1 MFASFTITQPFLGAP
16 LQFQPALGSKELEA
30 LVNAYVIGNGSKS
43 DKLSVVTV
51 EFFNLATVDLNTG
64 ALTRTYE
71 VFFAPIAFE
80 QSSTESQSSGYSPP
94 IFTPSPASSATYGSM
109 STSTPNVTPTRMLGS
124 ARVTKKSA
132 KVTKKPKIEEARLP
146 GFSIMTKDGVD
157 ITTTA
162 GRGTKTK
169 EQREHAHLMR
179 IMKACDACKRK
190 KIRCDP
196 SHRRSPQKNMAQTPT
211 SSTTK
216 TSSTVSNGP
225 SPQYESSG
233 HTSSLTRQSTQA
245 TQGAFTPLNAIDDF
259 ILFPEDASW
268 NPEMSQTS
276 LGQFNY
282 DLNDMNL
289 TNLDFP
295 IDHELDFS
303 FDQQAFMNNFRIPLH
318 QQPYDGPQNYSST
331 PHMAH
336 LNDTPGDMFDL
347 DQLLDPNAFGPEQT
361 RPHPAGNDQHSS
373 PTCAGVESRSSMSA
387 GTNTTLISSSS
398 DWSLLETTVHSSP
411 GGNSPLGSASCGICQ
426 QRASR
431 NQVASN
437 VLSQSTSAAT
447 AMSASNV
454 FCDSGSGYDAG
465 SGIVVDP
472 SDPLDVPLARTQVA
486 QRDVYRSLNSL
497 AQECRKVTEQLRRIE
512 SAIGRHGSNA
522 TAVQS
527 ASSASSLD
535 DKSNAQSH
543 YIPSQIKESSALRT
557 PSSLGLHKYKG
568 PLDIRTIPR
577 SFVAMNGTQAMLGWL
592 PARPALTS
600 HQDAQSIPGEGTES
614 LVRQRV
620 LRKNCMNNQASAAEK
635 EPRVLSKPGTS
646 SNLGTSQGLLILAVL
661 AFLASLILCSKLCAP
676 DPLPASSMGSNIC
689 DTRTDPTPLIPVS
702 KLVLHAVLIFAQLPI
717 SMIAHTN
724 IARGGG
730 ITMHLLHLLANWS
743 KTKSTSPL
751 RRQDSGYNAAW
762 PVLLAEATASR
773 SLLDSFVPRVVGA
786 F

>member
-1 MFASFTITQPFLGAP
+1 MSASFTITQPFLGAP

-30 LVNAYVIGNGSKS
+30 MVDAYVIGNGSKS
-43 DKLSVVTV
+43 DKLSIVTV

-71 VFFAPIAFE
+71 VFSAPIVFE
-80 QSSTESQSSGYSPP
+80 QSSAEAESQSSGYSPS
-94 IFTPSPASSATYGSM
+94 IFTPSPASSATYGSI
-109 STSTPNVTPTRMLGS
+109 STSTPNVTPPTRMLGS

-132 KVTKKPKIEEARLP
+132 KKVTKKPKIEEARLP

-196 SHRRSPQKNMAQTPT
+196 SHRRSSQNNMAQTPA

-216 TSSTVSNGP
+216 TSSIVSEGP

-276 LGQFNY
+276 LGQFSY
-282 DLNDMNL
+282 DMNDMDL

-295 IDHELDFS
+295 VDQNFDFS
-303 FDQQAFMNNFRIPLH
+303 FDQQAFMGNFHVPLH
-318 QQPYDGPQNYSST
+318 QQPYDGSQNHSST
-331 PHMAH
+331 PHMSH
-336 LNDTPGDMFDL
+336 FNDTPGDLFDL

-361 RPHPAGNDQHSS
+361 RPHPAGNDPHSG
-373 PTCAGVESRSSMSA
+373 PMGAGVESCSSMSA
-387 GTNTTLISSSS
+387 VTNTALMSSSP

-426 QRASR
+426 QRVSR
-431 NQVASN
+431 NQLARN
-437 VLSQSTSAAT
+437 VSSQSTSAAT
-447 AMSASNV
+447 AMSGSNV
-454 FCDSGSGYDAG
+454 CCDSGSGYDAG

-472 SDPLDVPLARTQVA
+472 SDPRDVPLAHTQVA
-486 QRDVYRSLNSL
+486 VSRRFTSL
-497 AQECRKVTEQLRRIE
+497 AQECREVTEELRRIE
-512 SAIGRHGSNA
+512 SAMGRRQGSNRL
-522 TAVQS
+522 AVQS
-527 ASSASSLD
+527 ASPASSLD
-535 DKSNAQSH
+535 DESSAQCH
-543 YIPSQIKESSALRT
+543 YIPWQINESSASRT
-557 PSSLGLHKYKG
+557 SSGEGFHKYKG

-577 SFVAMNGTQAMLGWL
+577 SSVAMNGTQAVLEWL
-592 PARPALTS
+592 PARAALPS
-600 HQDAQSIPGEGTES
+600 HQDTQSIPGEGLES
-614 LVRQRV
+614 LARQCV
-620 LRKNCMNNQASAAEK
+620 LRRSDLNNQASAAEK
-635 EPRVLSKPGTS
+635 ESRVLSKPGTS

-661 AFLASLILCSKLCAP
+661 AFLTSLILCSKFCAP
-676 DPLPASSMGSNIC
+676 DPLPASSVGTKIC
-689 DTRTDPTPLIPVS
+689 DTRTDTTPLIPVS
-702 KLVLHAVLIFAQLPI
+702 RLVLHAVLIAAQLPI
-717 SMIAHTN
+717 SQITHANM
-724 IARGGG
+724 ARGGG
-730 ITMHLLHLLANWS
+730 ITMHMLHLLTNWNWS
-743 KTKSTSPL
+743 SKKKNPRPRYDAT
-751 RRQDSGYNAAW
+751 R
-762 PVLLAEATASR
+762 PVLLAKATASC
-773 SLLDSFVPRVVGA
+773 SLLDSFLASRVLVK
-786 F
+786 